1 MIGDWVHDTREPFN
15 NPVKLTGINAHQI
28 NESDPICFLENEEG
42 LGLTRRLSELKPI
55 PLTVDIL
62 EKNEFVRC
70 GEDSLYPQYND
81 CTHRFSDNRGHVVLL
96 EYIGWSHGYYNVH
109 DITTI
114 HDVHEL
120 QHIFKIKKIKR
131 EIVL

>member
-1 MIGDWVHDTREPFN
+1 MIGDWYYWE
-15 NPVKLTGINAHQI
+15 A
-28 NESDPICFLENEEG
+28 EG
-42 LGLTRRLSELKPI
+42 KKYPLQVTKETFALLDEDIANFEPI
-55 PLTVDIL
+55 PIDPDIL
-62 EKNEFVRC
+62 EKNGFIHC
-70 GEDSLYPQYND
+70 GEYSLYPQYND
-81 CTHRFSDNRGHVVLL
+81 CTYRFSDNRGHVILL